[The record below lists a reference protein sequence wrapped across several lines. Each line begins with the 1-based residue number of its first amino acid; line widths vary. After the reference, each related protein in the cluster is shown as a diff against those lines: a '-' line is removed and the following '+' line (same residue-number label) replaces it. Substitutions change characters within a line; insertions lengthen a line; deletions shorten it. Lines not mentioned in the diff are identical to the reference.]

1 MSDNNQESSQAEKNH
16 WRKEVGSRSDKERN
30 IRRIKRIGNVIAA
43 WTIVI
48 GCVVIVAFIVFLA
61 ARAIGER
68 RLRAQATS
76 DRPDMDASALIDTKE
91 SLQDS
96 ETETT
101 STWKEGWIRYQG
113 KIYEYNEDLMTF
125 LVMGIDKNGEVTE
138 STSAID
144 GGQADAIFL
153 VVANPDEKK
162 LSLIGINRDTMVDI
176 NAIDMYGNQT
186 QAMAHAQIAV
196 QHGYGDG
203 KELSCELMEQAVSNL
218 FYQLPIHGYVSI
230 NMDAIPA
237 LNDAVGGVTLTAME
251 DVYATGVA
259 PTKDNLVVGRGQD
272 ITLSGQEAY
281 YYVRY
286 RNKDEFESAR
296 LRLSRQKQYLEC
308 FLNQAKTETKKDM
321 TLPVSVYQKLSKYM
335 VTDIT
340 VDEISYLA
348 SEYVG
353 YSLDKNGIYSLE
365 GETKMGEI
373 SEEFYPDEDALVDL
387 MVRIFYRE
395 VD

>member
-1 MSDNNQESSQAEKNH
+1 MSDNSQENHRAEKNH
-16 WRKEVGSRSDKERN
+16 WRKEVGSKSDKERN

-48 GCVVIVAFIVFLA
+48 GCIVILAFIIFMAV
-61 ARAIGER
+61 RAIGEKK
-68 RLRAQATS
+68 LRAQAVS
-76 DRPDMDASALIDTKE
+76 ERPDMEASALVDTKK
-91 SLQDS
+91 SLENS
-96 ETETT
+96 SGNTT

-125 LVMGIDKNGEVTE
+125 LVMGIDKYGEVEE
-138 STSAID
+138 STKAAD

-176 NAIDMYGNQT
+176 NAIDMYGDQT
-186 QAMAHAQIAV
+186 QATAYAQIAV

-203 KELSCELMEQAVSNL
+203 RELSCELMEQAVSNL
-218 FYQLPIHGYVSI
+218 FYELPIHGYVSI

-251 DVYATGVA
+251 DVYTSGTAR
-259 PTKDNLVVGRGQD
+259 TKDNLVVGRGQD

-281 YYVRY
+281 HYVRY

-308 FLNQAKTETKKDM
+308 FLNQAKTETRKDL

-395 VD
+395 VG

>member
-1 MSDNNQESSQAEKNH
+1 MSDNSQENNRTEKNH
-16 WRKEVGSRSDKERN
+16 WRKEVGSKSDKERN
-30 IRRIKRIGNVIAA
+30 IRRIRRIGNVIAA

-48 GCVVIVAFIVFLA
+48 GCIVILAFIIFMAV
-61 ARAIGER
+61 RSIGEK
-68 RLRAQATS
+68 RLRAQAVS
-76 DRPDMDASALIDTKE
+76 ERPDMEASALVDTKK
-91 SLQDS
+91 SLENS
-96 ETETT
+96 SGNTT

-125 LVMGIDKNGEVTE
+125 LVMGIDKYGEVQE
-138 STSAID
+138 STKTAD

-176 NAIDMYGNQT
+176 NAIDMYGDQT
-186 QAMAHAQIAV
+186 QATAYAQIAV

-203 KELSCELMEQAVSNL
+203 RELSCELMEQAVSNL
-218 FYQLPIHGYVSI
+218 FYELPIHGYVSV

-251 DVYATGVA
+251 DVYTSGTAR
-259 PTKDNLVVGRGQD
+259 TKDNLVVGRGQD
-272 ITLSGQEAY
+272 ITLSGKEAY

-308 FLNQAKTETKKDM
+308 FLNQAKTETRKDL

-395 VD
+395 VG